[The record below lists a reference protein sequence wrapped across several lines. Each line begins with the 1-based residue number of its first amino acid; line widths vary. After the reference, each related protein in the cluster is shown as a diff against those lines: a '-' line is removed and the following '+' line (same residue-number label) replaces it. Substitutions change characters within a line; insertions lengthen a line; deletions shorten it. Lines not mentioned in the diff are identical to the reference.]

1 MKASFQKNLLD
12 ECKMIVG
19 MLEAHGFYLVKNGNV
34 WDGMIWNYFGIIW
47 HTHLLPSF
55 GNYMRVKEDLVC
67 FFCHLWTRSSYR
79 CNYLWWFL
87 SLRNFATTEVSLLL
101 DIQTGS
107 WEARLLIAKC
117 DPLLMGSIQGVMLP
131 GLLDYCQP
139 EWEYVYIKIHVRPN
153 GGKVVCDINYLINHQ
168 NHQVNHSQSMVLI
181 LHKPCLVGSSHW
193 RVMKHDHQTSRPI
206 RRSEPS
212 SWCRFW
218 QTWVL
223 PSSRLVRLSF
233 GGAPQPEKPR
243 TGQKFTTKIGWYHNI
258 WILELQA

>member
-1 MKASFQKNLLD
+1 M
-12 ECKMIVG
+12 
-19 MLEAHGFYLVKNGNV
+19 
-34 WDGMIWNYFGIIW
+34 
-47 HTHLLPSF
+47 
-55 GNYMRVKEDLVC
+55 
-67 FFCHLWTRSSYR
+67 
-79 CNYLWWFL
+79 

-181 LHKPCLVGSSHW
+181 CSYYPQAMSSGFFSLEGDETRPPDIQANSPKRAQQLVQILTDLGPTFIKIGQAELW
-193 RVMKHDHQTSRPI
+193 WCPATRKTTD
-206 RRSEPS
+206 RSE
-212 SWCRFW
+212 
-218 QTWVL
+218 V
-223 PSSRLVRLSF
+223 
-233 GGAPQPEKPR
+233 
-243 TGQKFTTKIGWYHNI
+243 YD
-258 WILELQA
+258 

>member
-1 MKASFQKNLLD
+1 M
-12 ECKMIVG
+12 
-19 MLEAHGFYLVKNGNV
+19 
-34 WDGMIWNYFGIIW
+34 
-47 HTHLLPSF
+47 
-55 GNYMRVKEDLVC
+55 
-67 FFCHLWTRSSYR
+67 
-79 CNYLWWFL
+79 

-193 RVMKHDHQTSRPI
+193 RVMKHDHHPGQFAEASPAAGADSDRPG
-206 RRSEPS
+206 SYLHQDWS
-212 SWCRFW
+212 
-218 QTWVL
+218 
-223 PSSRLVRLSF
+223 
-233 GGAPQPEKPR
+233 G
-243 TGQKFTTKIGWYHNI
+243 
-258 WILELQA
+258 